1 MAPLNICIDKNKEK
15 LNRFLED
22 MTHVENLEQHLNV
35 CLIGPL
41 SKSLNTHLS
50 FFSAQLDR
58 YIALGRTDENSI
70 NISFNEM
77 YFIHELL
84 IAHKTEL
91 VYK

>member
-1 MAPLNICIDKNKEK
+1 MSIPL
-15 LNRFLED
+15 F
-22 MTHVENLEQHLNV
+22 
-35 CLIGPL
+35 

-50 FFSAQLDR
+50 LFCSVQLDR